1 MIKFKISPLEGIRS
15 FSSNWSLLYSLTK
28 RDVESRYRES
38 FLGFLWSFVT
48 PLLFLAIYTFVFGVV
63 FKARWPVGEVDSKIE
78 FAFIIFTGF
87 MLFNIFSETISRAP
101 TIILSHQ
108 NFVKKVVFP
117 LEILPAVALGGSL
130 FNAFVSFFVWLV
142 FYIFNFG
149 LPHPTLLLLPLIL
162 FPLVCLTLGISWFFA
177 ALGVYVRDITHIVAL
192 LTTALLF
199 LSGIFFS
206 AETLPAEYQEVLIL
220 NPFLCIISQ
229 ARQVMIWGE
238 LPNFSQLG
246 IYSGVSLLLAWLGF
260 VFFQKTRK
268 GFADV
273 L

>member
-1 MIKFKISPLEGIRS
+1 MINFSISPLAMVKGLT
-15 FSSNWSLLYSLTK
+15 SNWSLLCSLTR
-28 RDVESRYRES
+28 RDIESRYRES

-78 FAFIIFTGF
+78 FAFVIFTGF
-87 MLFNIFSETISRAP
+87 MLFNIFAETFSRSP
-101 TIILSHQ
+101 TIILSHP

-117 LEILPAVALGGSL
+117 LEILPAVALGSGL
-130 FNAFVSFFVWLV
+130 FSALVSFGVWLS
-142 FYIFNFG
+142 FYVFNFG
-149 LPHPTLLLLPLIL
+149 LPHPTLFLLPLVL
-162 FPLVCLTLGISWFFA
+162 LPLVCLTLAVSWFFA

-206 AETLPAEYQEVLIL
+206 VDSLPADYKDILIL
-220 NPFLCIISQ
+220 NPFLCIIAQ

-238 LPNFSQLG
+238 LPDFALLST
-246 IYSGVSLLLAWLGF
+246 YSVVSLLLCWFGF
-260 VFFQKTRK
+260 IFFQKTRK

>member
-1 MIKFKISPLEGIRS
+1 MIKFSASPLEIVKS
-15 FSSNWSLLYSLTK
+15 FSLNWPLLYSLTK
-28 RDVESRYRES
+28 RDVESKYRES

-63 FKARWPVGEVDSKIE
+63 FKARWPVGEVDSKME

-130 FNAFVSFFVWLV
+130 FNALVSFIVWLI

-149 LPHPTLLLLPLIL
+149 LPHPTLLLLPLIM
-162 FPLVCLTLGISWFFA
+162 FPLICLTLGVSWFFA
-177 ALGVYVRDITHIVAL
+177 ALGVFVRDITHIVGL

-206 AETLPAEYQEVLIL
+206 AETLPPEYQEVLSL
-220 NPFLCIISQ
+220 NPFLFIISQ
-229 ARQVMIWGE
+229 ARQVMIWGK
-238 LPNFSQLG
+238 LPDFAQLAIYTGFSL
-246 IYSGVSLLLAWLGF
+246 VLAWLGF